1 MKNFRTINY
10 EVNNQ
15 IVTVYIDDSNNTYL
29 TQKDIANL
37 FNKNQSAISKQIE
50 KLSIKS
56 DYGLIPKRNIQ
67 TFKTQI
73 TSSNGR
79 RVTINLYPLEL
90 VIQIGYRFCSSEALR
105 LKEYLDNLNDDNEQ
119 NMDKVIIYNNNDIS
133 INVKV
138 SPKEDTVW
146 VDLNSIAKIMN
157 RDKSVISKHIKDIF
171 LEGELEE
178 SSTVAKNATMVPKLG
193 RAYITNLYNLDVVIS
208 VGFRVKSPQ
217 AITFRKWAISTLKQ
231 FLLKGYVLNPNRITL
246 SKENY
251 EHLYHEVSD
260 MIIDMNGIRH
270 DVKEIR
276 TDVEN
281 LKDNLGIKSEKI
293 IEEGAFFD
301 SYVYLLKILKTAKKE
316 IIIIDPYFDDKGLEV
331 LSKIDTNIKKI
342 VYSSQYSKLSSNEIE
357 LYKRQYGEIEFI
369 NNESFHD
376 RYIHIDKKDTYLLG
390 TSINY
395 LGNKIASIVKISDED
410 NRQFLLKKLS

>member
-1 MKNFRTINY
+1 MNNFKTINY
-10 EVNNQ
+10 EVNNKT
-15 IVTVYIDDSNNTYL
+15 ITIYLDDFNNAYL
-29 TQKDIANL
+29 TQKEICVLFDKKRKTIAYYL
-37 FNKNQSAISKQIE
+37 SKYIDSEYGE
-50 KLSIKS
+50 KFGILAQTLTKIDRVGPDGKTYSVS
-56 DYGLIPKRNIQ
+56 SYHLDLI
-67 TFKTQI
+67 
-73 TSSNGR
+73 
-79 RVTINLYPLEL
+79 
-90 VIQIGYRFCSSEALR
+90 IQIGYRIHSSEALR
-105 LKEYLDNLNDDNEQ
+105 LKDYLDNLDDNNEEKL
-119 NMDKVIIYNNNDIS
+119 DKVIIYNNNDIS

-146 VDLNSIAKIMN
+146 IDLNSIAKIMN

-193 RAYITNLYNLDVVIS
+193 RSYITNLYNLDVVIS

-260 MIIDMNGIRH
+260 MIIDMNDIRH

-281 LKDNLGIKSEKI
+281 LKDNLGIKNEKI

-301 SYVYLLKILKTAKKE
+301 SIYLLKILKTAKKE
-316 IIIIDPYFDDKGLEV
+316 IIIIDPYFDNKGLEA
-331 LSKIDTNIKKI
+331 LSKIDVNVKKI
-342 VYSSQYSKLSSNEIE
+342 IYSSQYSKLNSSEIE
-357 LYKRQYGEIEFI
+357 LYKKQYGDIEVIF
-369 NNESFHD
+369 NESFHD

-410 NRQFLLKKLS
+410 NRQFLLKKLN